1 MDRAQRLGKNIRCI
15 RVAYGES
22 QEKLGEAIGVEKNTV
37 SYYENGKREPNKD
50 ILRAIA
56 VHYMVSVEELLTGD
70 FSSLEKIT
78 VNQNALWEHID
89 EVLPVTCSEQA
100 MANPHFKKAYEI
112 HRHFFD
118 LLSKV
123 NMDGIDNIDVCLEE
137 YLEAYEDDN
146 SKVEAAA
153 NFLGLWYLFMV
164 MLKLTPVVLENR
176 PAAMLQVAS
185 RDPKARKILENTDPI
200 FSKEAKEI
208 VDGMSDSE
216 MEDLLSEL
224 LRTVKQSKDR
234 YEIADYYLAL
244 QFVWNLVDNDLGLEI
259 NRRIGVEMLNA
270 FVSVENPYAAHFL
283 LIQ

>member
-153 NFLGLWYLFMV
+153 NFLGLWYLFMA

-185 RDPKARKILENTDPI
+185 RDPKARKILENTDPN

-224 LRTVKQSKDR
+224 LRTVKQSKNR
-234 YEIADYYLAL
+234 YEIGDYYLAL

>member
-70 FSSLEKIT
+70 FSGLEKIT

-185 RDPKARKILENTDPI
+185 RDPKARKILENTDPN

-234 YEIADYYLAL
+234 YELADYYLAL
-244 QFVWNLVDNDLGLEI
+244 QFVWNLVDNDLGFEI

>member
-185 RDPKARKILENTDPI
+185 RDPKARKILENTDPN

-224 LRTVKQSKDR
+224 LRTVKQSKNR
-234 YEIADYYLAL
+234 YEIGDYYLAL